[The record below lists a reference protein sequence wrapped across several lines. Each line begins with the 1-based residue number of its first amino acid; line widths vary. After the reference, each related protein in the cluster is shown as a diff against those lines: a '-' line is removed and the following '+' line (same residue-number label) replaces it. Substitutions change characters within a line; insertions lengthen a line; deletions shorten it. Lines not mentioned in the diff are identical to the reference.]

1 MIIIQLSGG
10 LGNQMFQYALYQ
22 QLKKNGRQ
30 VKIDTVTEYQG
41 ENCRNIQLP
50 FFNTEYEIATKKEI
64 NTMTDSFL
72 SPIHRIRR
80 KLFGRK
86 RNAYHEEGHLL
97 NKEIFH
103 FDTMYL
109 EGCWQSE
116 KYFTGVKDKL
126 LSTLTLKEE
135 YRTESEK
142 SYLERITQT
151 ESVSIH
157 IRRGDYLNK
166 EVKDLYGNICTEDYY
181 RQAVNLIKEKRP
193 QAEFFVFTNDVD
205 WAKEYFKDKNM
216 TVVDCSREENG
227 YLDMDLMSQCKHN
240 IIANSSFSWWAS
252 YLNTNSDK
260 IVIAPKIWLNGRDC
274 KDIYRDD
281 MLVI

>member
-116 KYFTGVKDKL
+116 KYFTGVKDTL
-126 LSTLTLKEE
+126 ISTLTLKEE

-157 IRRGDYLNK
+157 IRRGDYLTTYSSDFIALGR
-166 EVKDLYGNICTEDYY
+166 EYYEDDLRILVQRAGQGHALLLTAGELVTAGIG
-181 RQAVNLIKEKRP
+181 LI
-193 QAEFFVFTNDVD
+193 QNA
-205 WAKEYFKDKNM
+205 
-216 TVVDCSREENG
+216 
-227 YLDMDLMSQCKHN
+227 YLVQTL
-240 IIANSSFSWWAS
+240 
-252 YLNTNSDK
+252 
-260 IVIAPKIWLNGRDC
+260 
-274 KDIYRDD
+274 
-281 MLVI
+281 